1 MTKGKQT
8 NAKLK
13 ALIAVM
19 GIKLD
24 KLEAA
29 NVLLENKVEGLESR
43 MKISENVTE
52 KLSVAHSLIDSTVDC
67 RPTIE
72 G

>member
-52 KLSVAHSLIDSTVDC
+52 KLSVEQLDRLDC